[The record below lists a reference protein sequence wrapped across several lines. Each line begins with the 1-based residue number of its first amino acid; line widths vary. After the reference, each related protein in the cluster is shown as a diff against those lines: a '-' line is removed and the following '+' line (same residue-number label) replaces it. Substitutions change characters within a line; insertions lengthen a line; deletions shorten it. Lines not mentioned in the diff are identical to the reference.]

1 MNPSA
6 LEDLWTAVRLAAEGS
21 DWKRDQGETL
31 TAWAQRTLRAQ
42 RAEEGRS
49 DDTARLDFL
58 ADITNLSA
66 LRDFGKMLN
75 STEVS
80 KIEKAAAALSVG
92 YELHRRTKDTPE
104 AFRAAVDDAR
114 AGPADK

>member
-42 RAEEGRS
+42 RAEELPQDMSVDRLVGRIHICVNE
-49 DDTARLDFL
+49 L
-58 ADITNLSA
+58 AK
-66 LRDFGKMLN
+66 RGGGP
-75 STEVS
+75 S
-80 KIEKAAAALSVG
+80 K
-92 YELHRRTKDTPE
+92 P
-104 AFRAAVDDAR
+104 
-114 AGPADK
+114 